1 MQTVLVIEDH
11 AETREWLSS
20 IIHQAFVE
28 AEVHEASSLAQA
40 REHLKNH
47 QFDLAL
53 IDLNL
58 PDGNGVEIISEIVQ
72 SSPTT
77 YCVVATIFD
86 DDSHLFPALKAG
98 AQGYLLKEQTSDE
111 FISNLQGIIK
121 GEPPI
126 SPSIARKMITH
137 FHATQAEAD
146 AADSDKPDLSRRE
159 KEILGAIA
167 KGLSRNEAAE
177 VLGITSNTVAS
188 HLKSIYGKLNVSN
201 RAQATLEALRLGLVS
216 P

>member
-1 MQTVLVIEDH
+1 MQNVLVLEDH
-11 AETREWLSS
+11 PETREWLTN
-20 IIHQAFVE
+20 IIQQAFVE
-28 AEVHEASSLAQA
+28 VKIFEASSLAQA
-40 REHLKNH
+40 RVIINDNQL
-47 QFDLAL
+47 DLGL

-58 PDGNGVEIISEIVQ
+58 PDGNGVEIISEI
-72 SSPTT
+72 SKKSPDT

-86 DDSHLFPALKAG
+86 DDNYLFPALEAG
-98 AQGYLLKEQTSDE
+98 AQGYLLKEQTADE
-111 FISNLQGIIK
+111 FIQNLQGIIK

-126 SPSIARKMITH
+126 SPAIARKMINH
-137 FHATQAEAD
+137 FHNDIQP
-146 AADSDKPDLSRRE
+146 SDKPDLSGRE

-177 VLGITSNTVAS
+177 ILGITSNTVAS

-201 RAQATLEALRLGLVS
+201 RAQATLEALRMGLVK

>member
-1 MQTVLVIEDH
+1 MQSVLVLEDH
-11 AETREWLSS
+11 PETREWL
-20 IIHQAFVE
+20 IDILHQAFK
-28 AEVHEASSLAQA
+28 EVKISEASSQAQA
-40 REHLKNH
+40 FKHLDEQK
-47 QFDLAL
+47 FDLAL

-58 PDGNGVEIISEIVQ
+58 PDGNGVDTIRKISHE
-72 SSPTT
+72 SPQT

-86 DDSHLFPALKAG
+86 DDDYLFPALEAG

-111 FISNLQGIIK
+111 FIHSLQGIIK

-126 SPSIARKMITH
+126 SPSIARKMIQH
-137 FHATQAEAD
+137 FHSD
-146 AADSDKPDLSRRE
+146 NSPSDKPELSHRE

-201 RAQATLEALRLGLVS
+201 RAQATLEALRLGLVK

>member
-1 MQTVLVIEDH
+1 MHNVLVLEDH
-11 AETREWLSS
+11 SETREWLTE
-20 IIHQAFVE
+20 IIRTAFVE
-28 AEVHEASSLAQA
+28 VEIFEASSLGQA
-40 REHLKNH
+40 RKIVAETQL
-47 QFDLAL
+47 DLAL

-58 PDGNGVEIISEIVQ
+58 PDGNGVEIISEL
-72 SSPTT
+72 SKNSPDT

-86 DDSHLFPALKAG
+86 DDNYLFPALEAG
-98 AQGYLLKEQTSDE
+98 AQGYLLKEQTTDE
-111 FISNLQGIIK
+111 FIQSLQGIIK

-126 SPSIARKMITH
+126 SPAIARKMINH
-137 FHATQAEAD
+137 FHNDIQP
-146 AADSDKPDLSRRE
+146 SDKPDLSSRE

-177 VLGITSNTVAS
+177 ILGITSNTVAS

-201 RAQATLEALRLGLVS
+201 RAQATLEALRLGLVK

>member
-1 MQTVLVIEDH
+1 MQNVLILEDH
-11 AETREWLSS
+11 PETREWLTN
-20 IIHQAFVE
+20 IIQQAFVE
-28 AEVHEASSLAQA
+28 VELFEASSLAQA
-40 REHLKNH
+40 RKIINDNQL
-47 QFDLAL
+47 DLAL

-58 PDGNGVEIISEIVQ
+58 PDGNGVEIISEISQ
-72 SSPTT
+72 KSPNT

-86 DDSHLFPALKAG
+86 DDNYLFPALEAG
-98 AQGYLLKEQTSDE
+98 AQGYLLKEQTADE
-111 FISNLQGIIK
+111 FIQNLQGIIK

-126 SPSIARKMITH
+126 SPAIARKMINH
-137 FHATQAEAD
+137 FHSDIQP
-146 AADSDKPDLSRRE
+146 SDKPDLSKRE

-177 VLGITSNTVAS
+177 ILGITSNTVAS

-201 RAQATLEALRLGLVS
+201 RAQATLEALRLGLVR

>member
-1 MQTVLVIEDH
+1 MQTILVLEDH
-11 AETREWLSS
+11 PETREWLTG
-20 IIHQAFVE
+20 IIKQAFVE
-28 AEVHEASSLAQA
+28 VETYEASSLAQA
-40 REHLKNH
+40 KQHIKDH
-47 QFDLAL
+47 KFDLAL

-58 PDGNGVEIISEIVQ
+58 PDGNGVEIISELTK
-72 SSPTT
+72 SSPDT

-86 DDSHLFPALKAG
+86 DDSYLFPALKAG
-98 AQGYLLKEQTSDE
+98 AQGYLLKEQTSAE
-111 FISNLQGIIK
+111 FINSLQGIIK

-126 SPSIARKMITH
+126 SPSIARKMINH
-137 FHATQAEAD
+137 FHDVIKE
-146 AADSDKPDLSRRE
+146 SDNPELSKRE
-159 KEILGAIA
+159 KEILSAIA

-201 RAQATLEALRLGLVS
+201 RAQATREALRLGLVT

>member
-1 MQTVLVIEDH
+1 MSMQTVLVLEDH
-11 AETREWLSS
+11 PETRQWLSE
-20 IIHQAFVE
+20 IIDQAFKQVSIF
-28 AEVHEASSLAQA
+28 EASSLAQA
-40 REHLKNH
+40 RKLLQDHHFN
-47 QFDLAL
+47 LAL

-58 PDGNGVEIISEIVQ
+58 PDGNGVEIIREISHSHPEV
-72 SSPTT
+72 

-86 DDSHLFPALKAG
+86 DDDYLFPALEAG

-111 FISNLQGIIK
+111 FILSLQGIIK

-126 SPSIARKMITH
+126 SPVIARKMINH
-137 FHATQAEAD
+137 FHNDQIK
-146 AADSDKPDLSRRE
+146 SDKPELSERE

-167 KGLSRNEAAE
+167 KGLSRSEAAE
-177 VLGITSNTVAS
+177 ILGITANTVAT

-201 RAQATLEALRLGLVS
+201 RAQATLEALKLGLVK

>member
-1 MQTVLVIEDH
+1 MQTVLVLEDH
-11 AETREWLSS
+11 PETREWLTG
-20 IIHQAFVE
+20 IIKQAFVE
-28 AEVHEASSLAQA
+28 VNICEASSLAQA
-40 REHLKNH
+40 RKLISDN

-58 PDGNGVEIISEIVQ
+58 PDGNGVEIISEISQ
-72 SSPTT
+72 KSPDT

-86 DDSHLFPALKAG
+86 DDNYLFPALEAG
-98 AQGYLLKEQTSDE
+98 AQGYLLKEQTKDE
-111 FISNLQGIIK
+111 FIQNLQGIIK

-126 SPSIARKMITH
+126 SPAIARKMINH
-137 FHATQAEAD
+137 FHSDITP
-146 AADSDKPDLSRRE
+146 SDKPDLSSRE

-167 KGLSRNEAAE
+167 KGLSRNEAAD

-201 RAQATLEALRLGLVS
+201 RAQATLEALRLGLVK

>member
-1 MQTVLVIEDH
+1 MQTVLVLEDH
-11 AETREWLSS
+11 PETREWLTN
-20 IIHQAFVE
+20 IIKQAFVE
-28 AEVHEASSLAQA
+28 IEAYEASSLAQA
-40 REHLKNH
+40 RQHIKDH
-47 QFDLAL
+47 KFDLAL

-58 PDGNGVEIISEIVQ
+58 PDGNGVEIISELTQ
-72 SSPTT
+72 SSPDT

-86 DDSHLFPALKAG
+86 DDNYLFPALKAG

-111 FISNLQGIIK
+111 FIHSLQGIIE

-126 SPSIARKMITH
+126 SPSIARKMINH
-137 FHATQAEAD
+137 FHAVVTEPEND
-146 AADSDKPDLSRRE
+146 NPELSKRE

-201 RAQATLEALRLGLVS
+201 RAQATLEALRLGLVT

>member
-1 MQTVLVIEDH
+1 MMQTVLVLEDH
-11 AETREWLSS
+11 PETREWLIG
-20 IIHQAFVE
+20 IIKQAFVE
-28 AEVHEASSLAQA
+28 VEVHEASSLAQA
-40 REHLKNH
+40 RQHIKNH
-47 QFDLAL
+47 KFDLAL

-58 PDGNGVEIISEIVQ
+58 PDGNGVEIISDFSQ
-72 SSPTT
+72 SSPDT

-86 DDSHLFPALKAG
+86 DDSYLFPALKAG

-111 FISNLQGIIK
+111 FIQSLQGIIK

-126 SPSIARKMITH
+126 SPSIARKMINH
-137 FHATQAEAD
+137 FHDDLKQ
-146 AADSDKPDLSRRE
+146 SDKPDLSSRE

-201 RAQATLEALRLGLVS
+201 RAQATLEALRLGLVT

>member
-1 MQTVLVIEDH
+1 MQTVLVLEDH
-11 AETREWLSS
+11 PESRSWLCDILNS
-20 IIHQAFVE
+20 ALK
-28 AEVHEASSLAQA
+28 EVNIAEASSQAQA
-40 REHLKNH
+40 RNLIGEKK
-47 QFDLAL
+47 FDLAL

-58 PDGNGVEIISEIVQ
+58 PDGNGVEIIRELNRK
-72 SSPTT
+72 SPDT

-86 DDSHLFPALKAG
+86 DDDYLFPALEAG

-111 FISNLQGIIK
+111 FIHSLQGIIK

-126 SPSIARKMITH
+126 SPAIARKMIQH
-137 FHATQAEAD
+137 FHSEPEQSE
-146 AADSDKPDLSRRE
+146 KPELSSRE

-201 RAQATLEALRLGLVS
+201 RAQATLEAFRLGLVK

>member
-1 MQTVLVIEDH
+1 MQNVLVLEDH
-11 AETREWLSS
+11 PETREWLTD
-20 IIHQAFVE
+20 IIRQAFI
-28 AEVHEASSLAQA
+28 EVQIFEASSLAQA
-40 REHLKNH
+40 RATIKSNQL
-47 QFDLAL
+47 DLAL

-58 PDGNGVEIISEIVQ
+58 PDGNGVEIISEISQ
-72 SSPTT
+72 KSPDT

-86 DDSHLFPALKAG
+86 DDNYLFPALEAG
-98 AQGYLLKEQTSDE
+98 AQGYLLKEQTTDE
-111 FISNLQGIIK
+111 FIHNLQGIIK

-126 SPSIARKMITH
+126 SPTIARKMINH
-137 FHATQAEAD
+137 FHNDIQP
-146 AADSDKPDLSRRE
+146 SDKPDLSGRE

-177 VLGITSNTVAS
+177 ILGITSNTVAS

-201 RAQATLEALRLGLVS
+201 RAQATLEALRLGLVK

>member
-1 MQTVLVIEDH
+1 MHNVLVLEDH
-11 AETREWLSS
+11 PETRQWL
-20 IIHQAFVE
+20 IDILNNAFH
-28 AEVHEASSLAQA
+28 EVTIAEASSQAQA
-40 REHLKNH
+40 FQHLKHNK
-47 QFDLAL
+47 FDLAL

-58 PDGNGVEIISEIVQ
+58 PDGNGVDTIRKITKE
-72 SSPTT
+72 SPNT

-86 DDSHLFPALKAG
+86 DDEYLFPALEAG
-98 AQGYLLKEQTSDE
+98 AQGYLLKEQTSEE
-111 FISNLQGIIK
+111 FIHSLQGIIK

-126 SPSIARKMITH
+126 SPSIARKMINH
-137 FHATQAEAD
+137 FHADTSD
-146 AADSDKPDLSRRE
+146 DTSDKPELSKRE
-159 KEILGAIA
+159 KEILSAIA

-201 RAQATLEALRLGLVS
+201 RAQATLEALRLGLVK

>member
-1 MQTVLVIEDH
+1 MSMQTVLVLEDH
-11 AETREWLSS
+11 PETRQWLSD
-20 IIHQAFVE
+20 IIDQAFTQ
-28 AEVHEASSLAQA
+28 ASIFEASSLAQA
-40 REHLKNH
+40 RKLLEEHN
-47 QFDLAL
+47 FNLAM

-58 PDGNGVEIISEIVQ
+58 PDGNGVEIIREI
-72 SSPTT
+72 SHGHPET

-86 DDSHLFPALKAG
+86 DDDYLFPALEAG
-98 AQGYLLKEQTSDE
+98 AQGYLLKEQTNDE
-111 FISNLQGIIK
+111 FILSLQGIIK

-126 SPSIARKMITH
+126 SPVIARKMINH
-137 FHATQAEAD
+137 FHSDQKK
-146 AADSDKPDLSRRE
+146 SDKPELSDRE

-177 VLGITSNTVAS
+177 ILGITANTVAT

-201 RAQATLEALRLGLVS
+201 RAQATLEALRLGLVK

>member
-1 MQTVLVIEDH
+1 MQTVLVLEDH
-11 AETREWLSS
+11 PETREWLSG
-20 IIHQAFVE
+20 IIKQAFMEVE
-28 AEVHEASSLAQA
+28 TYEASSLAQA

-47 QFDLAL
+47 KFDLAL

-58 PDGNGVEIISEIVQ
+58 PDGNGVEIISEIGQ
-72 SSPTT
+72 SSPDT

-111 FISNLQGIIK
+111 FIKNLQGIIK

-137 FHATQAEAD
+137 FHAEQASED
-146 AADSDKPDLSRRE
+146 TSDNPDLSKRE
-159 KEILGAIA
+159 KEILSAIA

-201 RAQATLEALRLGLVS
+201 RAQATLEALRLGLVT

>member
-1 MQTVLVIEDH
+1 MQTVLILEDH
-11 AETREWLSS
+11 PETREWLTG
-20 IIHQAFVE
+20 IIKQAFVE
-28 AEVHEASSLAQA
+28 VSLYEASSLAQA
-40 REHLKNH
+40 RKLISDN

-58 PDGNGVEIISEIVQ
+58 PDGNGVEIISEINQ
-72 SSPTT
+72 SSPNT

-86 DDSHLFPALKAG
+86 DDNYLFPALEAG
-98 AQGYLLKEQTSDE
+98 AQGYLLKEQTTDE
-111 FISNLQGIIK
+111 FIQNLQGIIK

-126 SPSIARKMITH
+126 SPAIARKMINH
-137 FHATQAEAD
+137 FHSD
-146 AADSDKPDLSRRE
+146 VSPSDKPDLSSRE

-201 RAQATLEALRLGLVS
+201 RAQATLEALRLGLVK

>member
-1 MQTVLVIEDH
+1 MHKVLVLEDH
-11 AETREWLSS
+11 PETREWLTQ
-20 IIHQAFVE
+20 IIRQAFVE
-28 AEVHEASSLAQA
+28 VELFEASSLAQA
-40 REHLKNH
+40 RKIIAESQL
-47 QFDLAL
+47 DLAL

-58 PDGNGVEIISEIVQ
+58 PDGNGVEIISEI
-72 SSPTT
+72 SKKSPDT

-86 DDSHLFPALKAG
+86 DDNYLFPALEAG
-98 AQGYLLKEQTSDE
+98 AQGYLLKEQTSEE
-111 FISNLQGIIK
+111 FIQSLQGIIK

-126 SPSIARKMITH
+126 SPAIARKMINH
-137 FHATQAEAD
+137 FHNDIQP
-146 AADSDKPDLSRRE
+146 SDKPDLSSRE

-177 VLGITSNTVAS
+177 ILGITSNTVAS

-201 RAQATLEALRLGLVS
+201 RAQATLEALRLGLVR

>member
-1 MQTVLVIEDH
+1 MQTVLILEDH
-11 AETREWLSS
+11 PETREWLTS
-20 IIHQAFVE
+20 IIQQAFVE
-28 AEVHEASSLAQA
+28 VTSHTASSLAQA
-40 REHLKNH
+40 RSLLDEHK
-47 QFDLAL
+47 FDLAL

-58 PDGNGVEIISEIVQ
+58 PDGNGVEIISEITR
-72 SSPTT
+72 SSPDT

-86 DDSHLFPALKAG
+86 DDNYLFPALEAG
-98 AQGYLLKEQTSDE
+98 AQGYLLKEQTTDE
-111 FISNLQGIIK
+111 FIQNLQGIIK

-126 SPSIARKMITH
+126 SPAIARKMISH
-137 FHATQAEAD
+137 FRGDTTQD
-146 AADSDKPDLSRRE
+146 DKPELSSRE

-201 RAQATLEALRLGLVS
+201 RAQATLEALRLGLVK

>member
-1 MQTVLVIEDH
+1 MQTVLVLEDH
-11 AETREWLSS
+11 PETREWLTG
-20 IIHQAFVE
+20 IIQQAFVE
-28 AEVHEASSLAQA
+28 VEIHEASSLAQA
-40 REHLKNH
+40 RSLINEKK
-47 QFDLAL
+47 FDLAL

-58 PDGNGVEIISEIVQ
+58 PDGNGVEIISEITQ
-72 SSPTT
+72 KSPHT

-86 DDSHLFPALKAG
+86 EDNYLFPALEAG
-98 AQGYLLKEQTSDE
+98 AQGYLLKEQTTDE
-111 FISNLQGIIK
+111 FIQSLQGIIK

-126 SPSIARKMITH
+126 SPAIARKMINH
-137 FHATQAEAD
+137 FHSDLTQ
-146 AADSDKPDLSRRE
+146 SDKPELSSRE

-201 RAQATLEALRLGLVS
+201 RAQATLEALRLGLVK